1 MDLVTRAAKQI
12 LSDIQHFSRFVVG
25 KPLRRY
31 QWEPAAAIV
40 GSVLR
45 GKGLTLA
52 VMMARQA
59 GKNEVSAQVEAY
71 LMNLYQRKGGSIV
84 KASPTFKPQTVN
96 SLRRLLSRL
105 DNPWSRRLV
114 TKEHGYIVRLG
125 RAEAFFFSAEP
136 TAHVVGAT
144 ASLLLEGDE
153 AQDILDEKWNK
164 DFRPMAASANAT
176 TVLWGTAWTG
186 GTLLARTIAA
196 LRRLEAQDG
205 ERRVFIVPWE
215 VVAEEVPAYGE
226 YVKGEIARL
235 GRDHPLIRTQ
245 YDLQELEAGGGLFP
259 PSRQALL
266 RGTHPRQS
274 EPTPGRLY
282 AFLLDAAGGL
292 ADGALELLAVAER
305 AQRAPRRDA
314 TALTIVEVDVS
325 TLSDPGLAR
334 PTYRVVDRHWWL
346 GEPPTRQYG
355 KVRALAERWHPQAIV
370 VDATGLGEGIAAF
383 LAQVYG
389 ERVIPVR
396 FSAPVK
402 SQLGW
407 DFLGIVETGRYQDYA
422 DDAAADTRQ
431 FWYEVGACQYEVLG
445 GQVLRWGVWESPRY
459 EGGVAR
465 GHDDLLMSAALVAML
480 DKRTWTTHVESAI
493 IAPVDPLRE
502 MDEGG
507 F

>member
-1 MDLVTRAAKQI
+1 
-12 LSDIQHFSRFVVG
+12 
-25 KPLRRY
+25 
-31 QWEPAAAIV
+31 
-40 GSVLR
+40 
-45 GKGLTLA
+45 
-52 VMMARQA
+52 
-59 GKNEVSAQVEAY
+59 
-71 LMNLYQRKGGSIV
+71 
-84 KASPTFKPQTVN
+84 
-96 SLRRLLSRL
+96 
-105 DNPWSRRLV
+105 
-114 TKEHGYIVRLG
+114 
-125 RAEAFFFSAEP
+125 
-136 TAHVVGAT
+136 
-144 ASLLLEGDE
+144 
-153 AQDILDEKWNK
+153 
-164 DFRPMAASANAT
+164 
-176 TVLWGTAWTG
+176 
-186 GTLLARTIAA
+186 
-196 LRRLEAQDG
+196 
-205 ERRVFIVPWE
+205 VPWE

-292 ADGALELLAVAER
+292 ADGPLELLAVAER

-396 FSAPVK
+396 LSAPVK